1 MSSAKSG
8 AKVRA
13 EAAKAVDAVV
23 RGGQSLDA
31 ALEAAET
38 FINPADRA
46 LLHYLSYG
54 TLRRYWQLKAWL
66 DALLQKPLRA
76 RDSVVQSL
84 ILVGIYQLTDSRV
97 PDHAAV
103 STTVE
108 AARILRQPKF
118 KSLINAVL
126 RNFRRQNIEDQPP
139 RDDVTRYS
147 HPEWLGRCVASLTE
161 CRRADQSGYILA
173 SKRTQRHILTLPWG
187 AEGI

>member
-66 DALLQKPLRA
+66 DTLLQKP
-76 RDSVVQSL
+76 
-84 ILVGIYQLTDSRV
+84 
-97 PDHAAV
+97 
-103 STTVE
+103 
-108 AARILRQPKF
+108 
-118 KSLINAVL
+118 
-126 RNFRRQNIEDQPP
+126 
-139 RDDVTRYS
+139 
-147 HPEWLGRCVASLTE
+147 
-161 CRRADQSGYILA
+161 
-173 SKRTQRHILTLPWG
+173 
-187 AEGI
+187 